1 MLIIRYFRFSICFL
15 ALFHSIVLFS
25 QKPKTIKGRSESKH
39 IVING
44 TSKQGKLINFPD
56 LVIKDQKFSDLNG
69 NNKIDAGEPSTINF
83 KIFNKGVGKALDV
96 QVRANDDDTIVQN
109 IEFDKN
115 IIIGE
120 IKPGEEKSVTFNLS
134 PGLDIINGYFNIRIS
149 VTEGSGFDAQPID
162 LRIETLKLPEPFI
175 KVTDAIFSTETGGK
189 IQLNSPVNLKVNVQ
203 NIGKG
208 EAKNVKTVFLF
219 QNPNCI
225 LLSDSSFYI
234 GSLKAGESKE
244 LDFIFMP
251 NRRFLLDTIKIK
263 VHFNE
268 MYKKFVADTVLS
280 VSLTQLLVATNKAKV
295 SGLKQEQLD
304 LQTLPPKLGTD
315 GK

>member
-1 MLIIRYFRFSICFL
+1 MLIIRYFRFLICFL
-15 ALFHSIVLFS
+15 TLFNSIVLFS
-25 QKPKTIKGRSESKH
+25 QKPKTLKGRSESKH

-44 TSKQGKLINFPD
+44 TSKHGKLTNFPD
-56 LVIKDQKFSDLNG
+56 LVIKDQKFSDFNG
-69 NNKIDAGEPSTINF
+69 NKKIDAGESCTINF
-83 KIFNKGVGKALDV
+83 KIYNKGVGKALNV
-96 QVRANDDDTIVQN
+96 QARLNDIDTILQN

-120 IKPGEEKSVTFNLS
+120 IKPGEEKSVTLNLS
-134 PGLDIINGYFNIRIS
+134 PGLDIINGYFNIRIAA
-149 VTEGSGFDAQPID
+149 TEESGFDAQSID
-162 LRIETLKLPEPFI
+162 LRIETLQLQEPMI
-175 KVTDAIFSTETGGK
+175 KVTDAIFSTKTGGK

-208 EAKNVKTVFLF
+208 DAKNVKAAFLF

-234 GSLKAGESKE
+234 GSLQRGENKE

-251 NRRFLLDTIKIK
+251 TRRYSLDTIRIK
-263 VHFNE
+263 VHFSE

-280 VSLTQLLVATNKAKV
+280 VSLSQLLIETNKAKV
-295 SGLKQEQLD
+295 SGLKQEQLNFQD
-304 LQTLPPKLGTD
+304 LPLKPETD